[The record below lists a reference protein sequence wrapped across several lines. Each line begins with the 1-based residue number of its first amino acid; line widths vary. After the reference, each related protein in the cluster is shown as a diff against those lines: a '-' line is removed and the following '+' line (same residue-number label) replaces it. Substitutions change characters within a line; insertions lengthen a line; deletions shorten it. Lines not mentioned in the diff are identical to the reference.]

1 MPWFGA
7 AGRSLCPTVVPEP
20 FGVPLVAFSLTPK
33 DNGFYD
39 LFSESAAHL
48 VEGAAELTAILGAQ
62 DQDER
67 ESIAAKL
74 SEVET
79 SADEAT
85 HALIR
90 KVNSS
95 FITPFDREDI
105 HGLAS
110 ALDDCID
117 HMDAAADLVALY
129 RISSFPKGVVKQVEI
144 LSRMAELTVDAM
156 PRLRMMKDL
165 NTYWIEINRL
175 ENRADKAYRRMLAE
189 LFNADGADPILVMK
203 LKELIDEL
211 EAAADAFET
220 VAHKVESIAVK
231 ES

>member
-1 MPWFGA
+1 MG
-7 AGRSLCPTVVPEP
+7 
-20 FGVPLVAFSLTPK
+20 FSLTPK
-33 DNGFYD
+33 DNGFYE
-39 LFSESAAHL
+39 LFSSSAAHL

-62 DQDER
+62 SQEER
-67 ESIAAKL
+67 EAIAKRIG
-74 SEVET
+74 EIET

-85 HALIR
+85 HALLR

-129 RISSFPKGVVKQVEI
+129 RIDVLPKGVTKQVEI

-156 PRLRMMKDL
+156 PKLRSMKDL
-165 NTYWIEINRL
+165 SDYWIEINRL
-175 ENRADKAYRRMLAE
+175 ENSADKAYRRMLAE

-203 LKELIDEL
+203 HKELIDEL

-220 VAHKVESIAVK
+220 VAHKVEGIAVK

>member
-1 MPWFGA
+1 MG
-7 AGRSLCPTVVPEP
+7 
-20 FGVPLVAFSLTPK
+20 FSLTPK
-33 DNGFYD
+33 ETGFYD
-39 LFSESAAHL
+39 LFSQSANHL
-48 VEGAAELTAILGAQ
+48 IQGAAELTAILGADTQ
-62 DQDER
+62 VER
-67 ESIAAKL
+67 EAIAKRMD
-74 SEVET
+74 EVET

-85 HALIR
+85 HEIIR

-129 RISSFPKGVVKQVEI
+129 RIASFPKGVVKQVEI
-144 LSRMAELTVDAM
+144 LSRMAELTVEAM
-156 PRLRMMKDL
+156 PRLRSMKDL

-211 EAAADAFET
+211 EAAADAFES

>member
-1 MPWFGA
+1 MTTSWIGA
-7 AGRSLCPTVVPEP
+7 AGRSLVRDTCTSSRSER
-20 FGVPLVAFSLTPK
+20 LSWRFSLTPK

-39 LFSESAAHL
+39 LFSESAKHL
-48 VEGAAELTAILGAQ
+48 VEGAAELTAILGAT

-67 ESIAAKL
+67 EAIAARM

-85 HALIR
+85 HELIR

-110 ALDDCID
+110 ALDDCVD

-129 RISSFPKGVVKQVEI
+129 RIDNFPKGVTKQVEI
-144 LSRMAELTVDAM
+144 LSRMAELTVEAM
-156 PRLRMMKDL
+156 PRAALDEGPQHLLDRDQPSRELRRQGL
-165 NTYWIEINRL
+165 PPHAG
-175 ENRADKAYRRMLAE
+175 RALQRRGRRRHHA
-189 LFNADGADPILVMK
+189 
-203 LKELIDEL
+203 
-211 EAAADAFET
+211 
-220 VAHKVESIAVK
+220 
-231 ES
+231 

>member
-1 MPWFGA
+1 VG
-7 AGRSLCPTVVPEP
+7 
-20 FGVPLVAFSLTPK
+20 FSLTPK
-33 DNGFYD
+33 ETGFYD
-39 LFSESAAHL
+39 LFSTSAKHL
-48 VEGAAELTAILGAQ
+48 IEGAAELTAILGAETQ
-62 DQDER
+62 AER
-67 ESIAAKL
+67 ETIAARL

-85 HALIR
+85 HELIR

-117 HMDAAADLVALY
+117 HMEAAADLVALY
-129 RISSFPKGVVKQVEI
+129 RIDTFPAGVAKQVEI
-144 LSRMAELTVDAM
+144 LSRMAQLTVDAM
-156 PRLRMMKDL
+156 PRLRSMKDL
-165 NTYWIEINRL
+165 STYWIEINRL
-175 ENRADKAYRRMLAE
+175 ENSADKAYRRMLAE
-189 LFNADGADPILVMK
+189 LFNADGADPIDVFK
-203 LKELIDEL
+203 HKELIDEL
-211 EAAADAFET
+211 EAAADAFES

>member
-1 MPWFGA
+1 M
-7 AGRSLCPTVVPEP
+7 
-20 FGVPLVAFSLTPK
+20 AFSITPK

-39 LFSESAAHL
+39 LFSQSAHHL
-48 VEGAAELTAILGAQ
+48 ILGAAELTAILGAESQ
-62 DQDER
+62 SER
-67 ESIAAKL
+67 ETIAAKM

-90 KVNSS
+90 KVNLS

-129 RISSFPKGVVKQVEI
+129 RVDRFPKGVVKQVDI
-144 LSRMAELTVDAM
+144 LSRMAELTVEAM
-156 PRLRMMKDL
+156 PKLRSMKDL
-165 NTYWIEINRL
+165 STYWIEINRL

-189 LFNADGADPILVMK
+189 LFNEEGADAIRVMK
-203 LKELIDEL
+203 LKEIIDEL

-220 VAHKVESIAVK
+220 VAHKVEGIAVK

>member
-1 MPWFGA
+1 M
-7 AGRSLCPTVVPEP
+7 
-20 FGVPLVAFSLTPK
+20 AFSITPK

-39 LFSESAAHL
+39 LFSQSAKHL
-48 VEGAAELTAILGAQ
+48 ILGAAELTAILGADSQ
-62 DQDER
+62 SER
-67 ESIAAKL
+67 ETIAARM

-129 RISSFPKGVVKQVEI
+129 RVDRFPKGVVKQVDI
-144 LSRMAELTVDAM
+144 LSRMAELTAEAM
-156 PRLRMMKDL
+156 PKLRSMKDL
-165 NTYWIEINRL
+165 SAYWIEINRL

-189 LFNADGADPILVMK
+189 LFNEEGADAILVMK
-203 LKELIDEL
+203 LKEIIDEL

>member
-1 MPWFGA
+1 MG
-7 AGRSLCPTVVPEP
+7 
-20 FGVPLVAFSLTPK
+20 FSLTPK
-33 DNGFYD
+33 DNGFYE
-39 LFSESAAHL
+39 LFSSSAAHL
-48 VEGAAELTAILGAQ
+48 IEGAAELTAILGA
-62 DQDER
+62 DTQDER
-67 ESIAAKL
+67 EAIAKRL
-74 SEVET
+74 SDVET

-85 HALIR
+85 HELIR

-117 HMDAAADLVALY
+117 HMEAAGDLVALY
-129 RISSFPKGVVKQVEI
+129 RIDKLPKGVTKQVEI
-144 LSRMAELTVDAM
+144 LSRMAEVTVDAM
-156 PRLRMMKDL
+156 PRLRSMKDL
-165 NTYWIEINRL
+165 SSFWIEINRL
-175 ENRADKAYRRMLAE
+175 ENSADKAYRRMLAE
-189 LFNADGADPILVMK
+189 LFNEEGADPLTVMK
-203 LKELIDEL
+203 HKELIDEL

>member
-1 MPWFGA
+1 MKVFGS
-7 AGRSLCPTVVPEP
+7 AGRSLGATVDLEP
-20 FGVPLVAFSLTPK
+20 FGATHVGFRLTPQ
-33 DNGFYD
+33 DAGFYD
-39 LFSESAAHL
+39 LFSQSAGHL

-62 DQDER
+62 NQAER
-67 ESIAAKL
+67 ETIANRL
-74 SEVET
+74 SDIET

-85 HALIR
+85 HELIR

-117 HMDAAADLVALY
+117 HMEAAGDLVALY
-129 RISSFPKGVVKQVEI
+129 RIADLGPGVAKQVEI
-144 LSRMAELTVDAM
+144 LSRMAEVTVEAM
-156 PRLRMMKDL
+156 PRLRSMKDL
-165 NTYWIEINRL
+165 SSFWIEINRL
-175 ENRADKAYRRMLAE
+175 ENSADKAYRRMLAE
-189 LFNADGADPILVMK
+189 LFNAEGADPIDVMK
-203 LKELIDEL
+203 RKELIDQL
-211 EAAADAFET
+211 EAAADAFEN

>member
-1 MPWFGA
+1 MG
-7 AGRSLCPTVVPEP
+7 
-20 FGVPLVAFSLTPK
+20 FSLTPK
-33 DNGFYD
+33 DDGFYE
-39 LFSESAAHL
+39 LFSVSATHL

-62 DQDER
+62 TQEER
-67 ESIAAKL
+67 ETIAARM

-85 HALIR
+85 HELLR

-110 ALDDCID
+110 ALDDCVD

-129 RISSFPKGVVKQVEI
+129 RIDDLPKGVTKQVEI
-144 LSRMAELTVDAM
+144 LSRMAELTVEAM
-156 PRLRMMKDL
+156 PKLRSMKDL
-165 NTYWIEINRL
+165 SSYWIEINRL
-175 ENRADKAYRRMLAE
+175 ENSADKAYRRMLAK
-189 LFNADGADPILVMK
+189 LFNADGADAITVMK
-203 LKELIDEL
+203 HKEVIDEL

-220 VAHKVESIAVK
+220 VAHKVEGIAVK

>member
-1 MPWFGA
+1 M
-7 AGRSLCPTVVPEP
+7 
-20 FGVPLVAFSLTPK
+20 AFSLTPK

-39 LFSESAAHL
+39 LFSKSAKHL
-48 VEGAAELTAILGAQ
+48 TEGAVALTGILGAATQ
-62 DQDER
+62 EER
-67 ESIAAKL
+67 EAIAARL
-74 SEVET
+74 SEIET

-85 HALIR
+85 HELIR

-95 FITPFDREDI
+95 FITPFAREDI

-117 HMDAAADLVALY
+117 HMEAAADLVALY
-129 RISSFPKGVVKQVEI
+129 RIHTFPKGVAKQVEI

-156 PRLRMMKDL
+156 PRLRSMKDL
-165 NTYWIEINRL
+165 SSYWIEINRL
-175 ENRADKAYRRMLAE
+175 ENSADKAYRRMLAK
-189 LFNADGADPILVMK
+189 LFNAQGADPIDVIK
-203 LKELIDEL
+203 HKELIDEL